1 MEDRALLQ
9 NIRRTPK
16 PSLPVLIT
24 SKLVAIALPVA
35 QLVIGVLY
43 LEACP
48 HQPLI
53 PIYLLVSGV
62 FALVLVLL
70 SCLPCTQEEENGGG
84 AISTLCTT
92 WNSLI
97 TLFLFCWFIAG
108 NVWVYSIYEPNYD
121 PHTPSYCAKTLYLF
135 AFWTITL
142 VYIIIGLIITAGC
155 CVMVC
160 TCVCSRAGISS
171 SLTDN
176 V

>member
-1 MEDRALLQ
+1 MEDRTLLQ
-9 NIRRTPK
+9 NIRQTPK
-16 PSLPVLIT
+16 PSLPVLII

-43 LEACP
+43 REACP
-48 HQPLI
+48 LQPLI
-53 PIYLLVSGV
+53 PIYLLVSGA
-62 FALVLVLL
+62 FSLVLVVL

-108 NVWVYSIYEPNYD
+108 NVWVYSIYEPSYD
-121 PHTPSYCAKTLYLF
+121 HHMLAYCDKTLYLF

-142 VYIIIGLIITAGC
+142 VYIIIGLIIVASC
-155 CVMVC
+155 CIMVC
-160 TCVCSRAGISS
+160 MCVCGRVGISS
-171 SLTDN
+171 SLTDD